1 MGLRVNTN
9 LSSVSALRNLRV
21 VGRSQ
26 ARSLERLSTG
36 QRINQASDDP
46 SGLVISERLRAQ
58 IGSLNQ
64 SIRNSEDASNLIGT
78 AESALQEVANLL
90 SGLRES
96 AVFAAN
102 DGAASSDQIA
112 AEQAA
117 VDSALNAIDLIART
131 TRFGTKGLLN
141 GESDFRSSTGNDQFA
156 RVELTT
162 VNFAGA
168 ATTSLNMS
176 VAAGGNAQRA
186 EVNFSS
192 AGATTR
198 TVRVSGNKGSA
209 DVSLAA
215 DATGQQAADAINTFR
230 DVTGA
235 FASATAGRV
244 AVLSGDFGSDAFVRV
259 DVLEGTVNNVTFRN
273 DAFAVAS
280 APGSAGTSPNLAEG
294 KGFTDTGKD
303 ITVSVNGVE
312 ENGQG
317 NVLRINNG
325 FVAGEVEFR
334 QDDGIAVAAGS
345 SQGIATAFSRALDLD
360 SSGVQFQLNANA
372 GDSVNVGIR
381 NIATSNLGE
390 RGQAE
395 RGNSVVVDSEG
406 FLNSLKTGGDND
418 LFSNSANA
426 IRVIDTAIDQVSRQ
440 RAFLGGL
447 QSFTIDSNISSLEVA
462 VENISATESNIRD
475 LDFAEESANFTRTQ
489 ILFQAGTAVLANA
502 NLVPQSALTL
512 LT

>member
-9 LSSVSALRNLRV
+9 LSSISALRNLRV

-26 ARSLERLSTG
+26 AQSLERLSTG

-96 AVFAAN
+96 AVFASN
-102 DGAASSDQIA
+102 DGAASSDQLA

-141 GESDFRSSTGNDQFA
+141 GESDFRSKVGNDQFA
-156 RVELTT
+156 RVELTS

-168 ATTSLNMS
+168 ADKTLNFS

-186 EVNFSS
+186 EVNFSA
-192 AGATTR
+192 AGGASR

-209 DVSLAA
+209 DITLAS
-215 DATGQQAADAINTFR
+215 DATGTEAADAINSFR
-230 DVTGA
+230 DVTGV

-244 AVLSGDFGSDAFVRV
+244 AILSNNFGSEQFVRL
-259 DVLEGTVNNVTFRN
+259 DVLEGTVNTVTFRE
-273 DAFAVAS
+273 DAFTVTS
-280 APGSAGTSPNLAEG
+280 APGSASGGQMAEG
-294 KGFTDTGKD
+294 QGFSDSGKD
-303 ITVSVNGVE
+303 IVVSINGVE

-317 NVLRINNG
+317 NVLRVNNG
-325 FVAGEVEFR
+325 FIAGEVEFR
-334 QDDGIAVAAGS
+334 QDDGVAVNNNS
-345 SQGIATAFSRALDLD
+345 SQGISTGFSRQLQMD
-360 SSGVQFQLNANA
+360 SSGVQFQLNANT

-381 NIATSNLGE
+381 NMTSSNLGE

-395 RGNSVVVDSEG
+395 RGNSVTVDSEG
-406 FLNSLKTGGDND
+406 FLSTLKTGGDND
-418 LFSNSANA
+418 LFTNAANA

-447 QSFTIDSNISSLEVA
+447 QAFTIDSNISSLEVA

>member
-1 MGLRVNTN
+1 M
-9 LSSVSALRNLRV
+9 
-21 VGRSQ
+21 
-26 ARSLERLSTG
+26 
-36 QRINQASDDP
+36 
-46 SGLVISERLRAQ
+46 
-58 IGSLNQ
+58 
-64 SIRNSEDASNLIGT
+64 
-78 AESALQEVANLL
+78 
-90 SGLRES
+90 
-96 AVFAAN
+96 
-102 DGAASSDQIA
+102 
-112 AEQAA
+112 
-117 VDSALNAIDLIART
+117 
-131 TRFGTKGLLN
+131 
-141 GESDFRSSTGNDQFA
+141 
-156 RVELTT
+156 
-162 VNFAGA
+162 
-168 ATTSLNMS
+168 
-176 VAAGGNAQRA
+176 
-186 EVNFSS
+186 
-192 AGATTR
+192 
-198 TVRVSGNKGSA
+198 
-209 DVSLAA
+209 
-215 DATGQQAADAINTFR
+215 
-230 DVTGA
+230 
-235 FASATAGRV
+235 
-244 AVLSGDFGSDAFVRV
+244 
-259 DVLEGTVNNVTFRN
+259 
-273 DAFAVAS
+273 
-280 APGSAGTSPNLAEG
+280 
-294 KGFTDTGKD
+294 
-303 ITVSVNGVE
+303 E

-360 SSGVQFQLNANA
+360 ASGVQFQLNANA

-418 LFSNSANA
+418 LFTNSGNA

-447 QSFTIDSNISSLEVA
+447 QAFTIDSNISSLEVA

>member
-26 ARSLERLSTG
+26 AKSLERLSTG
-36 QRINQASDDP
+36 QRVNQASDDP

-78 AESALQEVANLL
+78 AESSLQEVANLL

-96 AVFAAN
+96 AVFASN
-102 DGAASSDQIA
+102 DGAASADQLA

-141 GESDFRSSTGNDQFA
+141 GESDFRIQQGNEQFA
-156 RVELTT
+156 RIELTS
-162 VNFAGA
+162 VNFSGA
-168 ATTSLNMS
+168 TSQTFTFS
-176 VAAGGNAQRA
+176 VAATDNAQRA
-186 EVNFSS
+186 EVRFSS
-192 AGATTR
+192 TGAAAR
-198 TVRVSGNKGSA
+198 TVRVSGNLGSA
-209 DVSLAA
+209 DVTLASG
-215 DATGQQAADAINTFR
+215 ATGAQAAAVINSFR

-235 FASATAGRV
+235 FASATGNNV
-244 AVLSGDFGSDAFVRV
+244 AVLSGDFGSEQFVRI
-259 DVLEGTVNNVTFRN
+259 DVIDGTVQNATSRDDTF
-273 DAFAVAS
+273 ALVS
-280 APGSAGTSPNLAEG
+280 APGGAGTTPDLAEG
-294 KGFTDTGKD
+294 KSIVDTGKD
-303 ITVSVNGVE
+303 ITVRVNGVE
-312 ENGQG
+312 ENGTG
-317 NVLRINNG
+317 NVLTVNNG
-325 FVAGEVEFR
+325 FIAGELEFR
-334 QDDGIAVAAGS
+334 EDDGNAVLTTS
-345 SQGIATAFSRALDLD
+345 SQGKSVAFNVSIQLLD
-360 SSGVQFQLNANA
+360 SGVQFQLNANT

-390 RGQAE
+390 RGQQE
-395 RGNSVVVDSEG
+395 NGNGTTVDANG
-406 FLNSLKTGGDND
+406 FLSSLKTGGDND
-418 LFSNSANA
+418 LLTNASNA

-447 QSFTIDSNISSLEVA
+447 QAFTIDSNISSLEVA
-462 VENISATESNIRD
+462 VENISATESNVRD